1 MNNLRNGDLQASRN
15 SKCGLGMKIFT
26 NPGIEFVGVECCGE
40 ELLSE
45 RLGHSGLEVLCLY
58 IIFVKLDSP
67 SPPPIDIPS

>member
-45 RLGHSGLEVLCLY
+45 RLGHGGLEVLCLY
-58 IIFVKLDSP
+58 IILSN
-67 SPPPIDIPS
+67 